1 MARINLVAPWD
12 EYYNKMAAFFK
23 EDYDV
28 TVLYDDQEDDTKRI
42 KVLVDNPEK
51 ATALEALLN
60 KEKDFGGVK
69 LIITVVP
76 ADDVPKSIARDIS
89 QWEEDSK
96 YYNLYRSALIGN
108 ANFAKVQEI
117 KGMLGFDATFVV
129 FKKKVIQ
136 YYNDNIGDLNG
147 VMSTLAEYIARD
159 IFIQN
164 SGVFFNTDIKDI
176 NQLNCREDYTNRYN
190 ELAANPF

>member
-1 MARINLVAPWD
+1 MARINLVAPWY

-28 TVLYDDQEDDTKRI
+28 TVLYDDQEDDTKHI

-76 ADDVPKSIARDIS
+76 ADDVPKNIARDMS
-89 QWEEDSK
+89 QWAEDAK
-96 YYNLYRSALIGN
+96 YYGLYRSALIGN
-108 ANFAKVQEI
+108 ANFATVQEI

-147 VMSTLAEYIARD
+147 VKSTLAEYIARD
-159 IFIQN
+159 IFIPN

-176 NQLNCREDYTNRYN
+176 NRLNCREDYTNRYN
-190 ELAANPF
+190 ELTANPF

>member
-12 EYYNKMAAFFK
+12 EYYHKMMAFFK
-23 EDYDV
+23 EDSDV
-28 TVLYDDQEDDTKRI
+28 TVLYDGQEDGTKYI

-51 ATALEALLN
+51 ATALETLLN

-69 LIITVVP
+69 LIVTVAP
-76 ADDVPKSIARDIS
+76 ANDIPQHMARLMS

-96 YYNLYRSALIGN
+96 YYSLYRSALIGN
-108 ANFAKVQEI
+108 ANFATVQEI
-117 KGMLGFDATFVV
+117 KGLLGFDATFVV

-147 VMSTLAEYIARD
+147 VKSTLAEYIARD
-159 IFIQN
+159 IFIPN

-190 ELAANPF
+190 ELTANPF

>member
-12 EYYNKMAAFFK
+12 EYYNKMMAFFK
-23 EDYDV
+23 EDSDV
-28 TVLYDDQEDDTKRI
+28 TVLYDGQEDDTKYI
-42 KVLVDNPEK
+42 KVLVGNPEK

-60 KEKDFGGVK
+60 KEEDFGGVK
-69 LIITVVP
+69 LIVTVVP
-76 ADDVPKSIARDIS
+76 ANDIPQHLARLMS

-96 YYNLYRSALIGN
+96 YYNLYRSALSGN
-108 ANFAKVQEI
+108 ANFERIHEI

-129 FKKKVIQ
+129 FNKKVIQ

-159 IFIQN
+159 IFVKN
-164 SGVFFNTDIKDI
+164 SGVFFNTDVRDI
-176 NQLNCREDYTNRYN
+176 NRRDENYTNRYN
-190 ELAANPF
+190 ELTANPF

>member
-1 MARINLVAPWD
+1 MARINLISPWD

-23 EDYDV
+23 EDSDV
-28 TVLYDDQEDDTKRI
+28 TVLYDDQEDDDTKYI

-51 ATALEALLN
+51 ATALEMLLN

-69 LIITVVP
+69 LIITVAP
-76 ADDVPKSIARDIS
+76 ADDIPKDIARDMRL
-89 QWEEDSK
+89 WAEDAR
-96 YYNLYRSALIGN
+96 YYGLYRSALLGN
-108 ANFAKVQEI
+108 SNFAMAQEI

-129 FKKKVIQ
+129 FTKKVIQ

-147 VMSTLAEYIARD
+147 MKSTLAEDIARD
-159 IFIQN
+159 IFIPN

-176 NQLNCREDYTNRYN
+176 NRRREDYTSRYN
-190 ELAANPF
+190 ELTTNPFQ

>member
-1 MARINLVAPWD
+1 MARINLAAPWD

-23 EDYDV
+23 EDSDV
-28 TVLYDDQEDDTKRI
+28 TVLYDGQEDDTKYI
-42 KVLVDNPEK
+42 KVLVDHPEK

-69 LIITVVP
+69 LIVTVVP
-76 ADDVPKSIARDIS
+76 ADDIPKNIARDMS
-89 QWEEDSK
+89 QWAEDAK
-96 YYNLYRSALIGN
+96 YYGLYRSALIGN
-108 ANFAKVQEI
+108 ANFERVHEI

-147 VMSTLAEYIARD
+147 VISTLAEYIARD

-176 NQLNCREDYTNRYN
+176 NRRNKDYTNRYN
-190 ELAANPF
+190 ELTANPF